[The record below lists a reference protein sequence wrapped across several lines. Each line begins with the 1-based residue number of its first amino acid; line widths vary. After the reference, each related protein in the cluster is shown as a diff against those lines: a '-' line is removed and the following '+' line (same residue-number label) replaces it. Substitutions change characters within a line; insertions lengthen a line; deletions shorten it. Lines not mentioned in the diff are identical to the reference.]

1 MTRAEA
7 LPATPAEDEEQSVL
21 DYLGRH
27 PDFFERHA
35 DWLAEQP
42 LRHGSGAAVSL
53 IERQVTVLREHN
65 EKLRSRLDELLATA
79 RSNEERVKGLN
90 LLAENLIRADSLA
103 SVIAGLA
110 ESLNRDFQVESVQLA
125 LFGEAREDAGACIW
139 IQRDQIPEALQ
150 DFFRQGRVSCG
161 PLSAP
166 VAELLFPGHGEL
178 QSVAMVP
185 LDRSAPLGLIALAS
199 TDPARFSPD
208 MGELFLEM
216 TAKLITAALHFHGV
230 GESD

>member
-7 LPATPAEDEEQSVL
+7 ATAMAVEDEEQNVL
-21 DYLGRH
+21 DYLSRH
-27 PDFFERHA
+27 PEFFERHA

-42 LRHGSGAAVSL
+42 LRHGAGAAVSL
-53 IERQVTVLREHN
+53 IERQVSVLREHN
-65 EKLRSRLDELLATA
+65 EKLRRRLDELLATA
-79 RSNEERVKGLN
+79 RSNEDRVKGLN

-103 SVIAGLA
+103 SVIAGLG

-125 LFGEAREDAGACIW
+125 LFGSPREEAGACLW
-139 IQRDQIPEALQ
+139 LQREEIPDALS

-161 PLSAP
+161 PLSEA
-166 VAELLFPGHGEL
+166 VAELLFPGHAEL
-178 QSVAMVP
+178 KSVALVP

-199 TDPARFSPD
+199 TEAERFSPE

-230 GESD
+230 GAAD